1 MEYETGLTLANEI
14 IALLDPFCE
23 RIEIAGGLR
32 RKKPSPHDIEIVL
45 APKYLPGIDGFGST
59 DYENEVNT
67 ADATIQKLIKEG
79 VFQNGEP
86 DKAGKRAPAGPKY
99 YRLKFKGEKV
109 DIFSVIEPAQ
119 WGTVFLIRT
128 GDADFSH
135 SFVLRLWKFGLRSRD
150 GHIETD
156 LGPNYAHEIL
166 PTPEESDCFEL
177 ADMPYIE
184 PEKRTIEIFKTLQA
198 EASR

>member
-1 MEYETGLTLANEI
+1 MNYETGLTLANEI

-32 RKKPSPHDIEIVL
+32 RRKPDPHDIEIVL
-45 APKYLPGIDGFGST
+45 SPKYLPGVDGFGNT

-79 VFQNGEP
+79 VFQNGDP
-86 DKAGKRAPAGPKY
+86 DKAGKRAPTGPKY
-99 YRLKFKGEKV
+99 YRLKYKNEKV
-109 DIFSVIEPAQ
+109 DIFAVLPPAQ

-135 SFVLRLWKFGLRSRD
+135 EFVTRLWDYNLQCKD
-150 GHIETD
+150 GHIEENTT
-156 LGPNYAHEIL
+156 GIIL
-166 PTPEESDCFEL
+166 ETPEEQDAFALCR
-177 ADMPYIE
+177 MPYIE
-184 PEKRTIEIFKTLQA
+184 PEKRTIHIFKTLQA
-198 EASR
+198 EASP